1 MRCHRKPAFTLIELL
16 VSLALSG
23 LLIVLL
29 NSQISSSIFTDAKIK
44 DQLEYRLEI
53 ENILD
58 HVGADVASA
67 SRQPNGHKSV
77 IIYSSKGELSLHVK
91 RFGLS
96 TISQQ
101 LHGVDVIW
109 KFDSNG
115 ITRSIKSAEGEYHRL
130 LSNKKIKPQIKNI
143 APNIVRLI
151 IQTDQFHKSKMFAL

>member
-29 NSQISSSIFTDAKIK
+29 NSQITHFHQYKIK

>member
-1 MRCHRKPAFTLIELL
+1 MSFHRTPAFTLIELL

-29 NSQISSSIFTDAKIK
+29 NSQITSAIFTDVKIK

-53 ENILD
+53 ESIFD
-58 HVGADVASA
+58 HLAADIASA
-67 SRQPNGHKSV
+67 SRQPTGHKSV
-77 IIYSSKGELSLHVK
+77 IFYSTKDELSLHVK

-101 LHGVDVIW
+101 LHGVEVVW
-109 KFDSNG
+109 KFDPNG

-130 LSNKKIKPQIKNI
+130 LSNKAIESQIQRMS
-143 APNIVRLI
+143 PDIVRLI
-151 IQTDQFHKSKMFAL
+151 LKTSQFNKSKMFIL